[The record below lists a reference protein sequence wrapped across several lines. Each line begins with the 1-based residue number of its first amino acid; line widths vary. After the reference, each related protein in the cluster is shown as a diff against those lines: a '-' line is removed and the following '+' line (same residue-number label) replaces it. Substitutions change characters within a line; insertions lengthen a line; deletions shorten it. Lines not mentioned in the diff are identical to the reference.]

1 MRHSIDKREQN
12 PGKSTQR
19 NLFQQHEK
27 IEGLTR
33 RTFCKLVVLKKAE
46 SHGRSQ
52 KSGFAL
58 DSGQPVRK
66 RALHE
71 QKTPEVA
78 DLAFF
83 GE

>member
-12 PGKSTQR
+12 PGKSTLQ

-27 IEGLTR
+27 TEGLI

-52 KSGFAL
+52 KSGFVL

-71 QKTPEVA
+71 QKTHKVA